1 MTRSARLRL
10 IATVSAAALGLSAL
24 SAIAETPED
33 QLVVGFSMT
42 NILTLDPA
50 AITGKETVQV
60 LANVYDGLVQLD
72 PENRSEV
79 QPDLAESWE
88 VSDDATTITFTLRD
102 GAQFASGNPVRAED
116 VVWSF
121 RRLLTLNLAQ
131 ASFLKTYGFTAEGAE
146 QAFTA
151 TDDRTVVVT
160 LPQQINPQLIIATLG
175 IVGPGSILDSTL
187 VQEHESDGDWGAAWL
202 SQNSAGSAA
211 FSLQQWQSNNLVLL
225 TRNDNFWGEPSAMRR
240 IIWRHIPES
249 QSQRLQLDQ
258 HDLDIAFQLAPA
270 DLKALESAEGID
282 IQTTPSAGFYYL
294 AMSMAD
300 ERFQNPK
307 LREAM
312 RYLIDYQGMNDAILP
327 YFGKPH
333 QRPISGGFFGLLDDP
348 GYAPDPEKAKA
359 LLAEAGYPDGIDVT
373 LRALSDDPFLNLA
386 TALQGSLAQ
395 GGVRAEVIT
404 GSGEQ
409 IYGAMRE
416 RNFEMIV
423 GRGGGGQL
431 PDPDSNMRALI
442 YNPDNSDEAQLTN
455 FQGWRTSFSDTELNE
470 MIDAAASEADD
481 EARRQLYAD
490 IQNRIEEVVVPI
502 IPFSEVVTSVAY
514 RDDLEGFVLNPSWST
529 DLATVTKV
537 R

>member
-1 MTRSARLRL
+1 MIMHACVRPL
-10 IATVSAAALGLSAL
+10 AAASLLAL
-24 SAIAETPED
+24 AAGPALAKTPDD
-33 QLVVGFSMT
+33 QLVIGFSMT

-72 PENRSEV
+72 PVNRSEV
-79 QPDLAESWE
+79 QPDLAESWDVAE
-88 VSDDATTITFTLRD
+88 DGMSITFHLRE
-102 GAQFASGNPVRAED
+102 AEFASGNPVRAED

-121 RRLLTLNLAQ
+121 RRLMELNLAQ
-131 ASFLKTYGFTAEGAE
+131 ASFLKTYGFTAEAAE
-146 QAFTA
+146 TAFTA
-151 TDDRTVVVT
+151 PDDRTVVVT
-160 LPQQINPQLIIATLG
+160 LPQKVNPQLIISTLG
-175 IVGPGSILDSTL
+175 IVGPGSILDSKL
-187 VQEHESDGDWGAAWL
+187 VMENERDGDMGTAWL

-211 FSLQQWQSNNLVLL
+211 FALQQWKSNNLVLL
-225 TRNDNFWGEPSAMRR
+225 TRNDNFWGEEPAMRR
-240 IIWRHIPES
+240 IIWRHVPES
-249 QSQRLQLDQ
+249 QSQRLQLERQ
-258 HDLDIAFQLAPA
+258 DLDIAFQLAPA
-270 DLKALESAEGID
+270 DLNALQNKDGIE

-307 LREAM
+307 VREAM
-312 RYLIDYQGMNDAILP
+312 RYLIDYKGLNDAILP
-327 YFGKPH
+327 FFGKMH

-348 GYAPDPEKAKA
+348 GYTFDPERAKQ
-359 LLAEAGYPDGIDVT
+359 LLAEGGFPNGMDVT

-404 GSGEQ
+404 GSGDQ

-442 YNPDNSDEAQLTN
+442 YNPDNSDEARLTN
-455 FQGWRTSFSDTELNE
+455 FQGWRTSFMDEELNNL
-470 MIDAAASEADD
+470 IDAGASEADL
-481 EARRQLYAD
+481 ETRRQIYAD
-490 IQNRIEEVVVPI
+490 IQNRIDEVVPPL
-502 IPFSEVVTSVAY
+502 IPFSEVVTSAAY
-514 RDDLEGFVLNPSWST
+514 RADLEGFVVNPSWST
-529 DLATVTKV
+529 DLSTVTKN